1 MFCAHK
7 RIEWMCFRRYDS
19 AIEDKGMPRKSGA
32 SAIIVPV
39 YIAHETG
46 QFGRARGVLRADITG
61 ARRMTFR

>member
-7 RIEWMCFRRYDS
+7 QIEWMRFRKYDS
-19 AIEDKGMPRKSGA
+19 AINDKGMPRKSGA
-32 SAIIVPV
+32 STIIVPV

-61 ARRMTFR
+61 ARRMNLR